1 LQSYVSLTLSNIS
14 IERGERDLC
23 KGLSV
28 VAQFGRLYQIVGENG
43 AGKSSLLKVI
53 AGLLR
58 PVEGEIFLDDKVI
71 GAAMNQWPQDCLY
84 LGHQYG
90 VKRLLTVEENIRCY
104 CPNASRENIHSAL
117 AQLDL
122 LPYQKTPVKQLS
134 AGQAKRVALS
144 RLWLSDQAIWLLDE
158 PFSSLDVKGR
168 ALLESKLEQQLKR
181 GGLVILTTHQA
192 LLRIDAQS
200 IELTL

>member
-28 VAQFGRLYQIVGENG
+28 VAKFGRLYRIVGENG
-43 AGKSSLLKVI
+43 AGKTSLLKVI
-53 AGLLR
+53 AGLLM
-58 PVEGEIFLDDKVI
+58 PVEGEIYLDDRAI
-71 GAAMNQWPQDCLY
+71 AAQVNPWSRDCLY
-84 LGHQYG
+84 LGHQHG
-90 VKRLLTVEENIRCY
+90 VKKLLTVEENIRCY
-104 CPNASRENIHSAL
+104 CPNASAENIHKVL
-117 AQLDL
+117 TQLGL
-122 LPYQKTPVKQLS
+122 LPYQDTSVKQLS

-144 RLWLSDQAIWLLDE
+144 RLWLSNQAIWLLDE
-158 PFSSLDVKGR
+158 PFSSLDMKGS
-168 ALLESKLEQQLKR
+168 ALLEEKLEQHLGH

-192 LLRIDAQS
+192 LLRVDAQL

>member
-28 VAQFGRLYQIVGENG
+28 VAQFGHLYQIVGENG

-58 PVEGEIFLDDKVI
+58 PVEGEIFVDDKVI
-71 GAAMNQWPQDCLY
+71 GAVMNQWPQGCLY

-104 CPNASRENIHSAL
+104 CPNASQENIHSAL
-117 AQLDL
+117 APLDL
-122 LPYQKTPVKQLS
+122 LPYQNTPVKQLS

>member
-1 LQSYVSLTLSNIS
+1 MQSYVSLTLSNIS

-90 VKRLLTVEENIRCY
+90 IKRLLTVEENIRCY

-122 LPYQKTPVKQLS
+122 LLYQNTPVKQLS

-168 ALLESKLEQQLKR
+168 ALLEIKLEQQLKC

-192 LLRIDAQS
+192 LLGIDAQS

>member
-1 LQSYVSLTLSNIS
+1 MQSYVSLTLSNIS

-58 PVEGEIFLDDKVI
+58 PIEGDIYLDDRVI
-71 GAAMNQWPQDCLY
+71 SAAMNQWSRDCLY
-84 LGHQYG
+84 LGHQDG
-90 VKRLLTVEENIRCY
+90 VKKLLTVEENIRCY
-104 CPNASRENIHSAL
+104 CPKASAENIHTAL

-122 LPYQKTPVKQLS
+122 LSYQHTPVKQLS

-158 PFSSLDVKGR
+158 PFSSLDVKGC
-168 ALLESKLEQQLKR
+168 ALLEDKLEQQLIR